1 MLRRK
6 PAAFGGRQRD
16 AHPAGNM
23 LGTQAKES
31 GQRAPL
37 GMEERSL
44 LVLELGQ
51 SPHRNA
57 GQAGQ
62 LG

>member
-6 PAAFGGRQRD
+6 AAAFGGRQCD

-31 GQRAPL
+31 SQRAPL

-51 SPHRNA
+51 PPHRNA
-57 GQAGQ
+57 GQAGK
-62 LG
+62 L